1 MTDNST
7 MMTEMLLLLFRLLR
21 VSLLRLRILIS
32 FLSSLGGA
40 PKIDLPL
47 SKFSLARLIL
57 TSVFSVSVFL
67 AGGTKTIVLVEAIF
81 EEERPYRKPVRSEV
95 DF

>member
-1 MTDNST
+1 MHDKIA
-7 MMTEMLLLLFRLLR
+7 LGFLA
-21 VSLLRLRILIS
+21 S

-57 TSVFSVSVFL
+57 TLVFSILVLLV
-67 AGGTKTIVLVEAIF
+67 GETKIVVLVEAVL
-81 EEERPYRKPVRSEV
+81 EEERPYPKPV
-95 DF
+95 